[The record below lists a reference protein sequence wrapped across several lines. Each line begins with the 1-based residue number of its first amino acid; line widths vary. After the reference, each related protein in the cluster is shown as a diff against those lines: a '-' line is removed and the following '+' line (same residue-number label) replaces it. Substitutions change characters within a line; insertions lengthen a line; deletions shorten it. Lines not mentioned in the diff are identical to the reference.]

1 MSQPSLEDLGPR
13 DPSLPLAEAVFRL
26 LRSGLHSGVFRS
38 GSRLR
43 EEDVAQALKVSR
55 TPVREAFARLT
66 AKRLVEPSGGR
77 GLIFRTLDTAEI
89 MELYALREIL
99 EGACA
104 RLAARQASDAE
115 IETLNE
121 LAAGFLGSPDDPRDL
136 ARLNGLFHEAIFRAA
151 RNRYLDMAL
160 SEMQDAIA
168 LLGPTTF
175 GVEGRPSTAAAEHAR
190 IVEAITKRDA
200 EGAEL
205 AAREHIRE
213 ALRARL
219 RIIQSR

>member
-1 MSQPSLEDLGPR
+1 MNQPNLEDLGQR

-26 LRSGLHSGVFRS
+26 LRAGLHSGVFRS

-55 TPVREAFARLT
+55 TPVRDAFARLA
-66 AKRLVEPSGGR
+66 AKRLVEPSGRR
-77 GLIFRTLDTAEI
+77 GLTFRTLDTAEI
-89 MELYALREIL
+89 LELYALREIL

-115 IETLNE
+115 IETLAE
-121 LAAGFLGSPDDPRDL
+121 LASGFLAAADDPREQ
-136 ARLNGLFHEAIFRAA
+136 AHLNRLFHEAIFRAA
-151 RNRYLDMAL
+151 RNRHLDMAL

-175 GVEGRPSTAAAEHAR
+175 GVEGRTSTAIAEHAR
-190 IVEAITKRDA
+190 IVDAITRRDA
-200 EGAEL
+200 DGAER

-219 RIIQSR
+219 RVIQSR

>member
-1 MSQPSLEDLGPR
+1 MNQPNLEDLGPR
-13 DPSLPLAEAVFRL
+13 DPALPLAEAVFRL
-26 LRSGLHSGVFRS
+26 LREGLHRGVFRC

-43 EEDVAQALKVSR
+43 EEDVAKALKVSR
-55 TPVREAFARLT
+55 TPVREAFARLA
-66 AKRLVEPSGGR
+66 AKRLLEPSGGR
-77 GLIFRTLDTAEI
+77 GLTFRTLDTLEV

-115 IETLNE
+115 IETLDE
-121 LAAGFLGSPDDPRDL
+121 LAAGFLAATGNPHDL
-136 ARLNGLFHEAIFRAA
+136 AHLNRLFHEAIFRAA

-190 IVEAITKRDA
+190 IVDAITRRDA
-200 EGAEL
+200 DGAEL